1 MAGHVDLRNHFNM
14 PFRGIDDDFTDFI
27 LRIEPGGS
35 VRIGIAADAADRTEF
50 GIGLDFDPPALI
62 VRKVPVESVQFIA
75 CHEVKDFLYLLLA
88 VEVSGLV
95 QHESSPRVAR
105 CVLDDAAVHHIG
117 LGKLLQRLLRVESSR
132 IVRRLDHDPVLLYL
146 KLVCLRGEVLRLDI
160 LDPAKVLFIKR
171 FF

>member
-1 MAGHVDLRNHFNM
+1 M
-14 PFRGIDDDFTDFI
+14 PFSGIGDDFTDFI

-50 GIGLDFDPPALI
+50 RIGLDLDSPALI
-62 VRKVPVESVQFIA
+62 VRKMPVEFVQLVA
-75 CHEVKDFLYLLLA
+75 RHEVKDFLYLLLA

-95 QHESSPRVAR
+95 QHESSPRVPR
-105 CVLDDAAVHHIG
+105 GVLDDAAVHHIG

-132 IVRRLDHDPVLLYL
+132 IVRRPDDNPVLLYL
-146 KLVCLRGEVLRLDI
+146 KLVSLCGEVLDLDI
-160 LDPAKVLFIKR
+160 LDPAKVLLIIR